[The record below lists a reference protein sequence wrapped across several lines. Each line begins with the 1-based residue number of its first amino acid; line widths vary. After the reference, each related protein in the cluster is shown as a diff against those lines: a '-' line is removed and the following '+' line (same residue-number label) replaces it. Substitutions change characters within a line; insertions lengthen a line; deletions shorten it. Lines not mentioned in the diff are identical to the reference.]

1 MAIFSTRARYAL
13 HGLAYV
19 AARAEERRLVPF
31 REIQSYLEDYAGETS
46 VSAGYIAKIMQDV
59 ARSGMTVGGSG
70 PKGGYRLARTAGD
83 ISLLDVVEAVDG
95 PISTGCC
102 LLAVDI
108 CPGMHDCGVRAA
120 LSGVEETMRAA
131 LAKRTVAELAGSVGP
146 RVEAKEAKR

>member
-19 AARAEERRLVPF
+19 ASCAGERRLVPF
-31 REIQSYLEDYAGETS
+31 REIHGYLEDYAGETS
-46 VSAGYIAKIMQDV
+46 VSSGYIAKIMQEV

-70 PKGGYRLARTAGD
+70 PKGGYRLARAAREIT
-83 ISLLDVVEAVDG
+83 LLDVVEAVDG

-102 LLAVDI
+102 LLAVDT

-120 LSGVEETMRAA
+120 LSGVEETMRSA
-131 LAKRTVAELAGSVGP
+131 LAERSIADLAESVEPRLA
-146 RVEAKEAKR
+146 EKETG